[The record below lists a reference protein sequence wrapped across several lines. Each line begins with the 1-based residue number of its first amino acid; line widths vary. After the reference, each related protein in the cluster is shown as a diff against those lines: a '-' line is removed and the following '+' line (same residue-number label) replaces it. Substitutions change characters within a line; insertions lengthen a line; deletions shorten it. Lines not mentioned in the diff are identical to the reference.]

1 MEDNYKQKIDDELK
15 GFFTEDEWNCIT
27 ILEQDVIWMGIYIID
42 AMEIENK
49 LFGLLDELEG
59 EVYKDSFVE
68 ATSNV
73 LKKYKN
79 FTK

>member
-1 MEDNYKQKIDDELK
+1 
-15 GFFTEDEWNCIT
+15 
-27 ILEQDVIWMGIYIID
+27 MGIYIID